1 MVENLTELVVEGGP
15 ALYDP
20 TTTTAPARVEAMFF
34 DLRSR
39 LIQEIELADAIVG
52 CVAWLTDGP
61 ILAALAKVPYGV
73 QIVVQKED
81 FLRPDSPGVG
91 RVDIRRMYEA
101 LPRFE
106 MYCMPGIASSLNACC
121 PGNSAPVRCIGAVQE
136 SRRNAIARS
145 HHKFCVFL
153 KRVERRNEYYTEEV
167 YDVFVPNRVWTGS
180 FNWTWNA
187 SRSLENAVL
196 IDSPKI
202 AERFALEW
210 SKAYAVSEALDWSH
224 QWDDVRQGFR
234 VGT

>member
-1 MVENLTELVVEGGP
+1 VSSNLTELVVDGGP

-20 TTTTAPARVEAMFF
+20 TTTTAPARVEAVFF

-39 LIQEIELADAIVG
+39 LIQEIERADAIVG
-52 CVAWLTDGP
+52 CVAWLTDGS
-61 ILAALAKVPYGV
+61 ILSALAKVPHGV

-81 FLRPDSPGVG
+81 FLRPDHPGVG

-106 MYCMPGIASSLNACC
+106 MYCLPGIASSLNVCG

-136 SRRNAIARS
+136 SRRNAIPRS

-153 KRVERRNEYYTEEV
+153 QRRETEPNEDGDRQDY
-167 YDVFVPNRVWTGS
+167 FAPLRVWTGS

-196 IDSPKI
+196 IESPKI

-224 QWDDVRQGFR
+224 QWDDMRQGFR